1 MNETTVIE
9 FARLLFSDTDF
20 TILWLACLI
29 LAVAKE
35 FYRAA
40 KSQWRQ
46 TMHERNELERK
57 YDMYR

>member
-1 MNETTVIE
+1 MHETSIVE
-9 FARLLFSDTDF
+9 FASLLFSDTDY
-20 TILWLACLI
+20 TILLLACLV

-35 FYRAA
+35 FYRTA